1 MPNNCHTLVLN
12 WTCKPFHFRRDEKGA
27 VIKTKD
33 STEKTLIALNDVFAD
48 IFNVLVFGGKQAVTP
63 NFLEDITGISQYKAD
78 DSLLH
83 EQERDAYKLW
93 KNQNVNLFI
102 MGVENQS
109 RPDRDMPFRVIGY
122 DGASYRS
129 QLLKTR
135 EKLVKGVLRQVPVKE
150 RSPVITLVLYFGEE
164 PWRYPLELKKSFRP
178 KLPDNEITQT
188 LEHYINDYKVHL
200 FDIPRLPPETV
211 KQFRSDFRVVADY
224 FTNAYT
230 NPDYEPDPAVIT
242 HVDEFLKLM
251 RVLTDDNRYEMI
263 SFTEQEKKEGVRM
276 CKVLDAREKRGEK
289 RGLQQGMQKGM
300 QLMRILVDKGYAMEE
315 IFAMTSKEENLE
327 QLCKE
332 YGIV

>member
-12 WTCKPFHFRRDEKGA
+12 WTCKPFHFGRDEKGA

-83 EQERDAYKLW
+83 EQERDTYKLW

-150 RSPVITLVLYFGEE
+150 RSPGYYDCALFWRGTMAVPAGAKIKFPAQAAGQRNHTDAGTLH
-164 PWRYPLELKKSFRP
+164 K
-178 KLPDNEITQT
+178 
-188 LEHYINDYKVHL
+188 
-200 FDIPRLPPETV
+200 
-211 KQFRSDFRVVADY
+211 
-224 FTNAYT
+224 
-230 NPDYEPDPAVIT
+230 
-242 HVDEFLKLM
+242 
-251 RVLTDDNRYEMI
+251 
-263 SFTEQEKKEGVRM
+263 
-276 CKVLDAREKRGEK
+276 
-289 RGLQQGMQKGM
+289 
-300 QLMRILVDKGYAMEE
+300 
-315 IFAMTSKEENLE
+315 
-327 QLCKE
+327 
-332 YGIV
+332 